1 MGGFG
6 LPPTSP
12 RKGDV
17 LMAGEGWHVTSGS
30 GASHNRFI
38 LVIEQGWLCKP
49 KMKCW
54 LRAGPCSRGSR
65 MEASPGWAGEDDVRT
80 GQVFGP

>member
-17 LMAGEGWHVTSGS
+17 LMAGEGWHITSGS
-30 GASHNRFI
+30 GASQNWE
-38 LVIEQGWLCKP
+38 LYLGDG
-49 KMKCW
+49 
-54 LRAGPCSRGSR
+54 AG
-65 MEASPGWAGEDDVRT
+65 MAL
-80 GQVFGP
+80 